1 MRRLS
6 CLVLALAL
14 LLGCAHAEVD
24 AATLDSCRAEKG
36 FSARNPGTTQLGV
49 MVHDIDTWRAGAT
62 DRPTEFYLNI
72 QPPAQLIGE
81 SHLDII
87 EAVKKWDILS
97 TGLRVYAQGETSEL
111 VISDRGVKGVRS
123 FDLLRSAGAD
133 YDALIDRATAVLGY
147 RPGDMSF
154 AGKHSVRAVLEW
166 KGDSIVLMDGASLE
180 RLDGILNACSPT
192 SARIDGPFNAF
203 LTLNYADGDS
213 ASIAMATDGT
223 AALFYRGAF
232 LRYEGEDA
240 LLGLFDLT
248 SDAFH
253 ILTNGET
260 ADA

>member
-1 MRRLS
+1 M
-6 CLVLALAL
+6 
-14 LLGCAHAEVD
+14 
-24 AATLDSCRAEKG
+24 
-36 FSARNPGTTQLGV
+36 
-49 MVHDIDTWRAGAT
+49 
-62 DRPTEFYLNI
+62 
-72 QPPAQLIGE
+72 
-81 SHLDII
+81 
-87 EAVKKWDILS
+87 
-97 TGLRVYAQGETSEL
+97 
-111 VISDRGVKGVRS
+111 
-123 FDLLRSAGAD
+123 
-133 YDALIDRATAVLGY
+133 
-147 RPGDMSF
+147 
-154 AGKHSVRAVLEW
+154 LEW

>member
-1 MRRLS
+1 M
-6 CLVLALAL
+6 
-14 LLGCAHAEVD
+14 
-24 AATLDSCRAEKG
+24 
-36 FSARNPGTTQLGV
+36 
-49 MVHDIDTWRAGAT
+49 
-62 DRPTEFYLNI
+62 
-72 QPPAQLIGE
+72 
-81 SHLDII
+81 
-87 EAVKKWDILS
+87 
-97 TGLRVYAQGETSEL
+97 
-111 VISDRGVKGVRS
+111 RS